1 MNSGEQSIPTS
12 SVNNP
17 PDSKRPNALLPQSLN
32 AGKRK
37 LVVDLSSLPLQ
48 ILLHLNVYFFGFYW
62 ICELLL
68 YVYKGI
74 ILPYP
79 DNGGTLT
86 TEIVL
91 LAFLGIIETFRIFFG
106 YKGNLGERKQT
117 LTWSVVLAIPIL
129 VSQFYLIFWQT
140 YILRIE
146 VILCGILLVM
156 VILEV
161 ILSFACIWSFQ
172 RHESFIR
179 R

>member
-1 MNSGEQSIPTS
+1 MNSGEQSVPTS

-17 PDSKRPNALLPQSLN
+17 PDSKRPNTLLPQSLN

-37 LVVDLSSLPLQ
+37 LVVD
-48 ILLHLNVYFFGFYW
+48 W
-62 ICELLL
+62 ISFNNI
-68 YVYKGI
+68 GI

-146 VILCGILLVM
+146 VVLCGILLVM